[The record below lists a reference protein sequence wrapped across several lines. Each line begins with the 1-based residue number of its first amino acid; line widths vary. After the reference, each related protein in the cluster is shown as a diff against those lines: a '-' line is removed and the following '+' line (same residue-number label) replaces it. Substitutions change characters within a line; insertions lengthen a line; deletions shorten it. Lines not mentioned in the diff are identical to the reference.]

1 LNIREYPYFHQV
13 DVPVVDTED
22 LSLVILAHGLGEMA
36 KVAVPE
42 TVPVPVPE
50 PPKVGSD
57 QETGDG
63 SSDDMASC
71 Y

>member
-1 LNIREYPYFHQV
+1 M

-42 TVPVPVPE
+42 TVPVPVP
-50 PPKVGSD
+50 PDRVGFLRF
-57 QETGDG
+57 
-63 SSDDMASC
+63 SSLSLFLKP
-71 Y
+71 